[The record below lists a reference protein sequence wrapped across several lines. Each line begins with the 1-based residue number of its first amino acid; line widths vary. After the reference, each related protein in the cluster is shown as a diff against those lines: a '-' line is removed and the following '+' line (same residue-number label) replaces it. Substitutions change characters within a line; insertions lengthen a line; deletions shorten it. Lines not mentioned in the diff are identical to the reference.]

1 MPVTI
6 EHLSLL
12 SDLLIIL
19 LIVTNI
25 DLTFL
30 SCQFFSFQSH
40 RSTPK
45 NRPFSTLDPEL
56 MMHPEALPRANT
68 VAMTTEYSFLRTS
81 VPRGPKLGSLGI
93 PVSKEKKSRSSRS
106 NKIHSLADF
115 KSSENDGSGGG
126 GGSADNTV
134 SSLQTSISSVST
146 EVSVVSESGTRET
159 GQPGVLLQGGD
170 NVSEIDG
177 SESGMRIGNDG
188 NDSDSSS
195 YSSVS
200 TRGTYGRLAAAVE
213 RQQRPY
219 TVEGREIAPEAM
231 GHFPS
236 LQEVLQAAREEQ
248 HLLEL
253 EQEREGTAEPRSRR
267 DSFSSRY
274 NINAK
279 TVSSIEILKFKSSGS
294 LCLSQRVLGK
304 FSDGPR

>member
-1 MPVTI
+1 
-6 EHLSLL
+6 
-12 SDLLIIL
+12 
-19 LIVTNI
+19 
-25 DLTFL
+25 
-30 SCQFFSFQSH
+30 
-40 RSTPK
+40 
-45 NRPFSTLDPEL
+45 
-56 MMHPEALPRANT
+56 MHPEALPRANT
-68 VAMTTEYSFLRTS
+68 VAMTKEYSFLRTS

-106 NKIHSLADF
+106 NKIYSLADYR
-115 KSSENDGSGGG
+115 SLENDGRGGGGG

-134 SSLQTSISSVST
+134 GSLQSSISSVST
-146 EVSVVSESGTRET
+146 EVSVVSESSTCET

-177 SESGMRIGNDG
+177 SESGARMGNDG

-200 TRGTYGRLAAAVE
+200 TRGTYGGLAAAVE
-213 RQQRPY
+213 RQQGAY

-274 NINAK
+274 SIKAK
-279 TVSSIEILKFKSSGS
+279 TIRPVEILKCKIIWVFMFVAACPWKV
-294 LCLSQRVLGK
+294 R
-304 FSDGPR
+304 

>member
-1 MPVTI
+1 
-6 EHLSLL
+6 
-12 SDLLIIL
+12 
-19 LIVTNI
+19 
-25 DLTFL
+25 
-30 SCQFFSFQSH
+30 
-40 RSTPK
+40 
-45 NRPFSTLDPEL
+45 
-56 MMHPEALPRANT
+56 MHPEALPRANT
-68 VAMTTEYSFLRTS
+68 VAMTKEYSFLRTS

-93 PVSKEKKSRSSRS
+93 PMSKEKKSRSSRS
-106 NKIHSLADF
+106 NKIHSLADY
-115 KSSENDGSGGG
+115 KSLENDGSGGGGGGGGG

-146 EVSVVSESGTRET
+146 EVSVVSESGTCET

-177 SESGMRIGNDG
+177 SESGMRMGHDG

-200 TRGTYGRLAAAVE
+200 ARGTYGQLAAAVE
-213 RQQRPY
+213 RQQGPY

-231 GHFPS
+231 GHFPT

-274 NINAK
+274 DKKAK
-279 TVSSIEILKFKSSGS
+279 TINSIEILNG
-294 LCLSQRVLGK
+294 
-304 FSDGPR
+304 

>member
-1 MPVTI
+1 
-6 EHLSLL
+6 
-12 SDLLIIL
+12 
-19 LIVTNI
+19 
-25 DLTFL
+25 
-30 SCQFFSFQSH
+30 
-40 RSTPK
+40 
-45 NRPFSTLDPEL
+45 
-56 MMHPEALPRANT
+56 MHPEALPRANT

-93 PVSKEKKSRSSRS
+93 PATKEKKSRSSRS
-106 NKIHSLADF
+106 NKIHSLADY
-115 KSSENDGSGGG
+115 KSPEEDGGVGGG
-126 GGSADNTV
+126 GGGTPDNTV

-146 EVSVVSESGTRET
+146 EVSVVSESSTCET
-159 GQPGVLLQGGD
+159 GQPGILLQGGD
-170 NVSEIDG
+170 NVSEPDG
-177 SESGMRIGNDG
+177 SESGMRVGNDG

-213 RQQRPY
+213 RQQGPY

-274 NINAK
+274 SMREKNQSVLLRLLRCFTSLQIMC
-279 TVSSIEILKFKSSGS
+279 VSVCSVSLESSVMGHDEMLQVLKEKMRLEGQLESLSSEATQVKMVPGVYS
-294 LCLSQRVLGK
+294 HTGHTPYGIQTRV
-304 FSDGPR
+304 S